1 MYGNISITEL
11 FSRLHFLENHTRCQS
26 DELAKKQQKI
36 DEQTEEIK
44 VLKEELNRL
53 TEFLKL
59 AGKKIYGSSTE
70 RMSEDYGQLS
80 FYEDDEEQIVSSAQ
94 TKVST
99 YTRKKRCTLEEKM
112 KNSPKT
118 VVFHKLTDEEKYAG
132 NEVYKGT
139 LKITLK
145 LQQYEE
151 KNYGYE
157 IESVKRRATCSNK
170 KSV

>member
-80 FYEDDEEQIVSSAQ
+80 FYEDDEEQTVSYRSHP
-94 TKVST
+94 S
-99 YTRKKRCTLEEKM
+99 RDIRNL
-112 KNSPKT
+112 
-118 VVFHKLTDEEKYAG
+118 EKYVSPTG
-132 NEVYKGT
+132 EVYYLDADG
-139 LKITLK
+139 
-145 LQQYEE
+145 
-151 KNYGYE
+151 E
-157 IESVKRRATCSNK
+157 ICTPDLAQVD
-170 KSV
+170 